1 MQLPLSLNII
11 AIIFELILWVF
22 LFLKFSKE
30 LSYYKAMLFAD
41 FVITTID
48 FVLLFTPLRTTI
60 LYIHVINKKTGK
72 TIAVIPLTFGIILL
86 IKSALFYLGQE
97 FLPEWMKQLR
107 TQSPFHGLG
116 VEYEQEKRR
125 NLLSTYRG
133 SR

>member
-11 AIIFELILWVF
+11 AIIFELILWVL

-72 TIAVIPLTFGIILL
+72 TIAAIPLTFGIILL

-97 FLPEWMKQLR
+97 FLPEWIKQLR
-107 TQSPFHGLG
+107 TQSPFEETGISSG
-116 VEYEQEKRR
+116 QRERTR
-125 NLLSTYRG
+125 F
-133 SR
+133 

>member
-11 AIIFELILWVF
+11 AIIFELILWVL

-72 TIAVIPLTFGIILL
+72 TIAAIPLTFGMILL

-97 FLPEWMKQLR
+97 FLPEWIKQLR
-107 TQSPFHGLG
+107 TQSPFEETGISSG
-116 VEYEQEKRR
+116 QRERTR
-125 NLLSTYRG
+125 F
-133 SR
+133 

>member
-11 AIIFELILWVF
+11 AIIFELVLWVL

-72 TIAVIPLTFGIILL
+72 TIAAIPLTFGIILL

-97 FLPEWMKQLR
+97 FLPEWIKQLR
-107 TQSPFHGLG
+107 TQSPFEETGISSG
-116 VEYEQEKRR
+116 QRERTR
-125 NLLSTYRG
+125 F
-133 SR
+133 